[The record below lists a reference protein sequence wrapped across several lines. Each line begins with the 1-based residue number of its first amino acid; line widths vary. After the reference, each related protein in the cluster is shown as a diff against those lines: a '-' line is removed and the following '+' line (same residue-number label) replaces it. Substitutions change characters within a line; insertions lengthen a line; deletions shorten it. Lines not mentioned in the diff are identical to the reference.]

1 MKKLVFIILSLFSLS
16 PLISLSCTNLLVTR
30 GASNDSATYL
40 VYLNDGEWL
49 YHLKQEDAEDHN
61 LNDSLTYTSMNG
73 KKFKIHQIE
82 HTYAIIGFQM
92 NEHQL
97 AIGETTF
104 LGRENLWDKNLPLK
118 YWELMKLALLRAK
131 TAREAI
137 IVITS
142 LVNVYGYGSE
152 GESFSIA
159 DPNEAWILEII
170 GTGGEGGAIWVARK
184 VPDGM
189 ITAHANHARIG
200 NFPLDDPENCLYS
213 KNIISFAI
221 KKGYYNPDLDKPF
234 EFNNAYDPPSHEHL
248 KYTESRVWSIYN
260 RAAPSLKLSPD
271 YHRGK
276 QNSSRYPLFIK
287 PDSKLSLQDVFS
299 LVRDHYEGTEI
310 DMTKGPEA
318 GPFGNPNRVRPLS
331 WEVDSIKYSWERA
344 ISTYNTAFSFVAQLR
359 NYLPN
364 EIGGIVWFGVDDTY
378 TTCYFPIYCN
388 NTSISKP
395 FATGD
400 INHYSRESAW
410 WAFNFAAN
418 YANTRYSD
426 IVLDIRAEQ
435 KLIED
440 FLVHQQD
447 SIENIA
453 LSISDTKRIAFL
465 TQYSDSVGEVV
476 HARWV
481 ALGDR
486 LVTKYND
493 GYIKNDKKQIETKIY
508 PKKWLEFIIEQDAE
522 KHRINKNDFK

>member
-1 MKKLVFIILSLFSLS
+1 MKKIIIITFLSVFTLFPLVSF
-16 PLISLSCTNLLVTR
+16 SCTNLLVTK
-30 GASNDSATYL
+30 GASTDSATYL

-49 YHLKQEDAEDHN
+49 YHLNQTDAKDHN
-61 LNDSLTYTSMNG
+61 INDSLTYSSMSGN
-73 KKFKIHQIE
+73 KFKIHQIP
-82 HTYAIIGFQM
+82 HTYAIIGFQI

-118 YWELMKLALLRAK
+118 YWELMDLALKRAK

-137 IVITS
+137 EVVTS
-142 LVNVYGYGSE
+142 LVETYGYGSE

-159 DPNEAWILEII
+159 DPNEAWVLEMI
-170 GTGGEGGAIWVARK
+170 GAGGNGGAIWVAMK

-189 ITAHANHARIG
+189 IAAHANHARIG
-200 NFPLDDPENCLYS
+200 EFPLDDPENCLYS
-213 KNIISFAI
+213 DNVISFAI
-221 KKGYYNPDLDKPF
+221 KNGYYNPKSGKPF

-260 RAAPSLKLSPD
+260 RAAPSLKLSSN
-271 YHRGK
+271 YNRGK
-276 QNSSRYPLFIK
+276 QDAERYPLFIK
-287 PDSKLSLQDVFS
+287 PDNKLNIQDVFS
-299 LVRDHYEGTEI
+299 LVRDHYEGTEL

-318 GPFGNPNRVRPLS
+318 GPFGNPNRIRPLS
-331 WEVDSIKYSWERA
+331 WEVDSTKYSWERA

-364 EIGGIVWFGVDDTY
+364 EIGGIAWFGVDDTY
-378 TTCYFPIYCN
+378 TTCYFPIYCS

-400 INHYSRESAW
+400 INSYSRESAW

-426 IVLDIRAEQ
+426 IVVDIKAEQ
-435 KLIED
+435 SLIENY
-440 FLVHQQD
+440 LIQSQD
-447 SIENIA
+447 SIEKIA
-453 LSISDTKRIAFL
+453 LSMSDPKRIEFL
-465 TQYSDSVGEVV
+465 SHYSDSVGKVV
-476 HARWV
+476 HSRWV

-493 GYIKNDKKQIETKIY
+493 GYIKDDKNHIDTKGY
-508 PKKWLEFIIEQDAE
+508 PKEWLEFIIEQDGDRFEINE
-522 KHRINKNDFK
+522 K